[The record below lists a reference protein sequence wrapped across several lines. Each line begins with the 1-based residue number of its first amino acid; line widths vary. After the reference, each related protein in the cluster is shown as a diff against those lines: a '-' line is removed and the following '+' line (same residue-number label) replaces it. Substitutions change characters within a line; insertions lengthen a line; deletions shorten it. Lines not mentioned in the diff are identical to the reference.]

1 MDARTILFSIDVLSV
16 MALSTINFY
25 LIRLVRKLERENERL
40 QPPF

>member
-1 MDARTILFSIDVLSV
+1 MDARTILFSIVVLCV